1 MKRSIINQLSQLS
14 ERHQGYVAALNYRYL
29 NLCIKAEEASLLP
42 VQVVIENEA
51 RNLEDVAYAGKKEGD
66 DYSLYVAPKFM
77 DDLTPLSEAVLRSHP
92 EFKQTILN
100 ETIDLGEGQGEQEVS
115 YLKFTMPEVDDD
127 RYDLLKQGVDTFYDM
142 CKADMTAASL
152 EAGAQLAVLGIDEKP
167 EDMEQVK
174 DSVDEINEMWEKKR
188 DELRD
193 EKLKEIED
201 AHNMWLLNTREE
213 MGRQRENEA
222 AHSEYAAHSIKLN
235 QEE

>member
-142 CKADMTAASL
+142 CKADMTAASA
-152 EAGAQLAVLGIDEKP
+152 EAEARLAVLGIDEKP
-167 EDMEQVK
+167 EDLDNLK
-174 DSVDEINEMWEKKR
+174 KAVDEVNEMWAKKR

-193 EKLKEIED
+193 EKLKEIEEAYAHWQAGQD
-201 AHNMWLLNTREE
+201 EVLGKERENDAAHNDYVAR
-213 MGRQRENEA
+213 
-222 AHSEYAAHSIKLN
+222 SIKLN
-235 QEE
+235 SEE